1 MSKRAADEI
10 LQSETMKQRT
20 VLEISPTPKIL
31 TLQPE
36 NLFKSRVE
44 LTCPPKDL
52 GTITVRIPCQPTE
65 GYFDTFAKV
74 QGFLDGIEIPMEIG
88 FLNWVFSP
96 PFAKRAPE
104 QAYHEYTLVGGVE
117 KSTINDGDATNSY
130 SVYTESNQWKH
141 GGFSPNTYVRT
152 IVFAS
157 KPTSAV
163 LSDVINMCKQNE
175 ELVHVIFGK
184 GPPHELPTTVKFPY
198 LQQDIRADE
207 PLQYYLTADGKNRII
222 PQFRVETIS
231 FDFYSTLDSKCKV
244 KEMIGC
250 IAATKHSKTYALTD
264 FFHGYGQKRKAIADF
279 WKTVPPENKNNYSK
293 MSFVGLAL
301 KCALFTSA
309 LTEQDMRVVVQHDEA
324 SFGDLNFTS
333 GEAARFATELLDPSA
348 LERKKGFQRYTEHQA
363 TFLGIPL
370 NNLLQKYQDGG
381 YYNARFG
388 IHSEDIDDMYGY
400 PSNKALPI
408 RNVYDGIKAAFVD
421 RCLL

>member
-1 MSKRAADEI
+1 MSKRP
-10 LQSETMKQRT
+10 RT
-20 VLEISPTPKIL
+20 EKVLEISPTPEIL

-36 NLFKSRVE
+36 DLFKSRVE

-52 GTITVRIPCQPTE
+52 GTITVRIPCQPTD

-74 QGFLDGIEIPMEIG
+74 QGFLDGIEIPKVIG

-96 PFAKRAPE
+96 PFAERAPE
-104 QAYHEYTLVGGVE
+104 QAYHEYTLVGGVK
-117 KSTINDGDATNSY
+117 KSTINDGDATDSY

-141 GGFSPNTYVRT
+141 GAFSPYTFVRT
-152 IVFAS
+152 IVFACE
-157 KPTSAV
+157 PTSAI
-163 LSDVINMCKQNE
+163 LSDVIKMCKQNKK
-175 ELVHVIFGK
+175 LVHVIFCK
-184 GPPHELPTTVKFPY
+184 GPPHELPTTVEFPY
-198 LQQDIRADE
+198 LQQDIRADLDK

-222 PQFRVETIS
+222 PQFRGETTTS
-231 FDFYSTLDSKCKV
+231 FDFHSTSDSKCKV
-244 KEMIGC
+244 KELIGC
-250 IAATKHSKTYALTD
+250 IAATEHSKTYALTI
-264 FFHGYGQKRKAIADF
+264 FFHGYGQERKAIADF

-309 LTEQDMRVVVQHDEA
+309 LTQQDMQVVVQHDAA
-324 SFGDLNFTS
+324 SFSNLNFTS
-333 GEAARFATELLDPSA
+333 GEAACFAKELLDLPA
-348 LERKKGFQRYTEHQA
+348 LERKKGFQKYTEHQA
-363 TFLGIPL
+363 TFLEIPL
-370 NNLLQKYQDGG
+370 NDLLQKYQDGG

-388 IHSEDIDDMYGY
+388 IHSENIDDMYGY